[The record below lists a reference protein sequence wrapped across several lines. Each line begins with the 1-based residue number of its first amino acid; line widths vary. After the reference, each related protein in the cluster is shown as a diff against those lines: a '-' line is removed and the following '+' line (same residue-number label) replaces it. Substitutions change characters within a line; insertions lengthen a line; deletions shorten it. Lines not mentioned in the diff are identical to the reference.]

1 MPFRVEP
8 GVSKIVVQSPTPLE
22 KLSTKKWSSHRNISD
37 TYSCEET
44 QKDEKQTST
53 TNPVTNLPRSISVY
67 PERDM
72 IARVLAERQLTRHV
86 KYCKYIHVDISFL
99 DVFLQKTSQLQET
112 TDCEFYVYSQKMWFP
127 GQRQL

>member
-1 MPFRVEP
+1 MVSKLNYSDGDMSFKAEP
-8 GVSKIVVQSPTPLE
+8 DVSKIVVQSPTPLE

-99 DVFLQKTSQLQET
+99 DFFLTKNLPTSGDHRL
-112 TDCEFYVYSQKMWFP
+112 
-127 GQRQL
+127 